1 MAGFKKNYILSPNNP
16 ENDTDDKM
24 KLRVYLSDYFS
35 EYDTNGYLRISRAA
49 MLAMILSFLLVLFLF

>member
-1 MAGFKKNYILSPNNP
+1 MAGFKKNYILSPKDP